1 MIRRKGGYR
10 HGEYSTSHRVRQLGR
25 GGSPRWPSKPS
36 CAPKL
41 GVPRGVRSTRH
52 ADPPTRT
59 CTHALCCWICH
70 ALLACCCML
79 LDDLLFTAEQLVN
92 RRDRVS
98 TRRFPACGVAWPD
111 PFPSDRPYPY
121 VRVCAAGISGSPDD
135 GWLRGSCVPTLRA
148 RQLAATAH
156 RPTCR

>member
-1 MIRRKGGYR
+1 LSFGLWPG
-10 HGEYSTSHRVRQLGR
+10 T
-25 GGSPRWPSKPS
+25 RWGCPCVDS
-36 CAPKL
+36 CAPI
-41 GVPRGVRSTRH
+41 GVCRVRTTTRH

-79 LDDLLFTAEQLVN
+79 LDDLVSASDLLFTAEQLVN

-98 TRRFPACGVAWPD
+98 TRRFSACGVAWPD